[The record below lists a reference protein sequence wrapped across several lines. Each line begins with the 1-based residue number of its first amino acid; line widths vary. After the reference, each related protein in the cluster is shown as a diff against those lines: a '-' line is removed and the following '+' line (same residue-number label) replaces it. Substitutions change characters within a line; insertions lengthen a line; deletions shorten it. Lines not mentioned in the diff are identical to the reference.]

1 MNARL
6 SRAGTAT
13 LFRPVP
19 VAHLPAPQDPP
30 WSHASADDGIDIRR
44 VTRAHAAV
52 LMQLCDRQRAELPET
67 SGTRAGA
74 GVLELME
81 ALFEPPLRA
90 WAWIAERRR
99 EPAGYAF
106 ATVGFSMLDRAY
118 YLNLEALFVP
128 ASARPSDVATQ
139 LLAEARRTASQLG
152 CVDLRW
158 QVPVGQGDVQM
169 MLPGQAGA
177 ATMVQYVFPTSR
189 SGHDG

>member
-1 MNARL
+1 
-6 SRAGTAT
+6 
-13 LFRPVP
+13 
-19 VAHLPAPQDPP
+19 
-30 WSHASADDGIDIRR
+30 
-44 VTRAHAAV
+44 
-52 LMQLCDRQRAELPET
+52 
-67 SGTRAGA
+67 
-74 GVLELME
+74 
-81 ALFEPPLRA
+81 
-90 WAWIAERRR
+90 
-99 EPAGYAF
+99 
-106 ATVGFSMLDRAY
+106 MLDRAY

-158 QVPVGQGDVQM
+158 QVPVGQGNVQI